1 MHVRALSLFLALATA
16 TLVRAL
22 FADEAFVVDWH
33 IASIGSIVPSRALV
47 SPDSV
52 TIFSE
57 SSVLASLDTVNGTVR
72 WRHLLDESAVS
83 QHSHLIRLDSSAVL
97 LAAATPADA
106 AITHVAAWVEDSG
119 YLVWD
124 GYLSGGAPVGVS
136 VSGDVYILL
145 SGGKVQRLSRST
157 GSVVA
162 EYSLPEGYSPVD
174 IVASKG
180 SISVITRKQDKGL
193 GYFVLTGGGGVLAD
207 DTYIVIDKNPA
218 AVSVTK
224 AEGYNSNIIS
234 WTVPGESTTIKL
246 AGVSGSSAQCLTV
259 TPKAPYSSFTLTSS
273 TSGVVATITGLDG
286 KSWTETYIYSGGKLT
301 LVGATDPTESALAVS
316 AATLFEISKTSISS
330 FALTTTGAKLASHTE
345 IELSPSS
352 VEFATCGSS
361 ACLVG
366 LKNGEYVLVTTTTGV
381 AWARDES
388 IADVVSALFVD
399 LEEEGE
405 SSSLGE
411 VLFEENAAPLQAY
424 IHRVKRHWKA
434 LAGLPQYVIGFFQRF
449 LSGDYDAVPVD
460 PNSTVS
466 DTFGFRK
473 FVVLATSKGS
483 LRALDTVHAG
493 AFAWKVDDVL
503 ESDAIVGIVQGDA
516 KNELYVVGAFGT
528 VAYVNALTGKVM
540 TISKI
545 ADFGLGDKVESVLSF
560 MDDGMHYIAAWT
572 AHGQLH
578 FLKASSP
585 ATSMYFSKVIDNVVA
600 GYVFKENRLVPTW
613 QFTLPTSSYRIS
625 SFAARHPEDK
635 TVSLGRV
642 LGDRSVLYKYLN
654 PHILAVAAV
663 DDTTKSAAVFLIDD
677 VSGRLLYS
685 SFHENEVVDTAV
697 GVKLVVG
704 EHWVVYSYWS
714 DLPARGEKLVV
725 LDMYESDI
733 KNERWSKGQN
743 FSSFTE
749 TPLPFVQGQA
759 YLFPEHITSL
769 TVSRSRFGITNR
781 DIIATLDTAQIAVL
795 PKRLLDA
802 RRPVNRDP
810 TNDEKEEGLVKYDAL
825 IGDDKR
831 FIISHVYNVLGT
843 KKAICSPAYL
853 ESTVLVF
860 AYGLDLFFTR
870 ITPSQP
876 FDLLSKSFNK
886 GQLLLT
892 IFALMVAVRFTSPMV
907 KRKQLNIR
915 WGTQK

>member
-33 IASIGSIVPSRALV
+33 IASIGSIAPSRALV

-52 TIFSE
+52 TVFSE

-83 QHSHLIRLDSSAVL
+83 QHSHLTRLDSSAVL
-97 LAAATPADA
+97 LVAATPADA
-106 AITHVAAWVEDSG
+106 AITHVAAWFEDSG
-119 YLVWD
+119 YLIWD
-124 GYLSGGAPVGVS
+124 AYLSGGAPVGVS
-136 VSGDVYILL
+136 VAGDVYILL
-145 SGGKVQRLSRST
+145 SGGKIQRLSRST
-157 GSVVA
+157 GSVVG
-162 EYSLPEGYSPVD
+162 EYSLPDGYSPVD
-174 IVASKG
+174 IVASKD

-193 GYFVLTGGGGVLAD
+193 GYFVLTGGSGELAD
-207 DTYIVIDKNPA
+207 DTYILIDKNPA

-224 AEGYNSNIIS
+224 AEGYNSNIIA
-234 WTVPGESTTIKL
+234 WTVPGEFMTIKI
-246 AGVSGSSAQCLTV
+246 AGMSGTSAQPLTV
-259 TPKAPYSSFTLTSS
+259 TPKAPYASFSLTSS
-273 TSGVVATITGLDG
+273 TSGVVATITGIDG
-286 KSWTETYIYSGGKLT
+286 KSWTETYIFSRGKLT

-316 AATLFEISKTSISS
+316 DGTLFKISKTSISS
-330 FALTTTGAKLASHTE
+330 FALTTTGAKLASNTE
-345 IELSPSS
+345 IQLPPSS
-352 VEFATCGSS
+352 VEFAKCGSS

-366 LKNGEYVLVTTTTGV
+366 FKNGEYVLATTTTGV
-381 AWARDES
+381 AWTRDES

-424 IHRVKRHWKA
+424 IHRVRRHWKA
-434 LAGLPQYVIGFFQRF
+434 LAGLPQYLIGFFQRF

-473 FVVLATSKGS
+473 FVVLATTRGS
-483 LRALDTVHAG
+483 LRALDTAHAG

-516 KNELYVVGAFGT
+516 KDELYVVGAFGT

-545 ADFGLGDKVESVLSF
+545 ADFGLGDKVESVVAF
-560 MDDGMHYIAAWT
+560 VHDGVQYIAAWT

-585 ATSMYFSKVIDNVVA
+585 ATSIYFSKVIDNVVA
-600 GYVFKENRLVPTW
+600 GYVFKEDRLIPTW
-613 QFTLPTSSYRIS
+613 QFTLPTSYKIS
-625 SFAARHPEDK
+625 SFAARHPGDK

-685 SFHENEVVDTAV
+685 SFHENEAVDTAA

-733 KNERWSKGQN
+733 KNERWSKDQN

-769 TVSRSRFGITNR
+769 AVSRSRFGITNR

-802 RRPVNRDP
+802 RRPINRDP

-825 IGDDKR
+825 IGEDKR
-831 FIISHVYNVLGT
+831 FIVSHVYNVLGT
-843 KKAICSPAYL
+843 KKTICSPAYL

-892 IFALMVAVRFTSPMV
+892 IFALMVGVRFTSPIV
-907 KRKQLNIR
+907 KRKQLNMR